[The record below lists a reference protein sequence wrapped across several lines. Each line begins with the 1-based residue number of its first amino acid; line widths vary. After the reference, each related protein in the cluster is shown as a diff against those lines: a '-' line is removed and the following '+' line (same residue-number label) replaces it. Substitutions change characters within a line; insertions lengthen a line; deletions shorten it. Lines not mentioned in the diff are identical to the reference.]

1 MMLKDD
7 TFITGVYKLRLRFS
21 SGGHCGGMFV
31 SIQMLEPASAAV
43 AVYVV
48 SESPRLFRKLR
59 GSRCTSVLRR
69 YHEVCLWA
77 TLLCVILWATL

>member
-1 MMLKDD
+1 MGF
-7 TFITGVYKLRLRFS
+7 TFLVWV
-21 SGGHCGGMFV
+21 GMFV
-31 SIQMLEPASAAV
+31 PIQMLEPASAAV

-69 YHEVCLWA
+69 YHEVCLWFG
-77 TLLCVILWATL
+77 LLYSVSMGYPTDCVMG